1 MSVVQNEEKNSVD
14 LTSKLFLSRITEK
27 YDLEKAILFGSYA
40 RHEAREQSD
49 MDIAILLRGMHGQR
63 ADTVLDMASIAFDV
77 MMETGILVDAVL
89 FWMDEWQHPEQF
101 KNPALIRNIQQDGII
116 LFHCNRQ

>member
-1 MSVVQNEEKNSVD
+1 MSVVQNEEKNRVD

-49 MDIAILLRGMHGQR
+49 MDIAILLRGTHGQR
-63 ADTVLDMASIAFDV
+63 ADTALDMASIAFDV
-77 MMETGILVDAVL
+77 MMETWILVDAVP
-89 FWMDEWQHPEQF
+89 FWMDEWQHPELF
-101 KNPALIRNIQQDGII
+101 KNPALIRNIQHDGII
-116 LFHCNRQ
+116 L

>member
-1 MSVVQNEEKNSVD
+1 MSMVQTDEKDNVS
-14 LTSKLFLSRITEK
+14 LTSKLFLTRINEK

-49 MDIAILLRGMHGQR
+49 MDIAILLRGIHGQR

-77 MMETGILVDAVL
+77 MMETGILVDAVP

-116 LFHCNRQ
+116 LPDYP